1 MPELPEVEVVKRSL
15 EKKILNLR
23 IKKVKIND
31 ENLRY
36 KIDKDNILKLAGK
49 KIKKIERRSKFL
61 TFKINNNVFM
71 LVHLGMTGKFFFSN
85 ELNKKF
91 KTSFYY
97 EINEIKDLK
106 HDRVIFFFENK
117 RKLIYNDVR
126 KFGFIKVY
134 KKKTEYLKNNH
145 FKNLG
150 PEPLKKDFNFNYF
163 KTYITN
169 RNRCIKDTL
178 MDQKCI
184 SGLGNIYVNEILFL
198 CRIKPSRKLNKL
210 KDFEIN
216 KIVKNT
222 KKVLKYSIKLGG
234 SSIKNFSSDDG
245 KKGIFQQ
252 HFKVYGREGEKCS
265 NTDCST
271 IIIRSII
278 SNRSSFFCKRCQK

>member
-134 KKKTEYLKNNH
+134 KKKN
-145 FKNLG
+145 
-150 PEPLKKDFNFNYF
+150 
-163 KTYITN
+163 
-169 RNRCIKDTL
+169 
-178 MDQKCI
+178 
-184 SGLGNIYVNEILFL
+184 
-198 CRIKPSRKLNKL
+198 
-210 KDFEIN
+210 
-216 KIVKNT
+216 
-222 KKVLKYSIKLGG
+222 
-234 SSIKNFSSDDG
+234 
-245 KKGIFQQ
+245 
-252 HFKVYGREGEKCS
+252 
-265 NTDCST
+265 
-271 IIIRSII
+271 
-278 SNRSSFFCKRCQK
+278 